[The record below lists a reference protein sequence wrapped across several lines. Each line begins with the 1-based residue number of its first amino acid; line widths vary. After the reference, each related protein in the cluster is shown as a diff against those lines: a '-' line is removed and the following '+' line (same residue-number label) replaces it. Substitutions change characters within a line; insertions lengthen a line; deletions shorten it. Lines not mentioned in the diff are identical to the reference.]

1 MVGHAGVLSAPA
13 GAGARPAW
21 LGAGAALL
29 LLAALAMTDPVCALW
44 AKAVVDPF
52 FHSTSSGA
60 AVGLLVF
67 VALCCGRMGLAAP
80 GAAVSR
86 VAPAALLAAVLV
98 GNVTNLI
105 AHAWL
110 LQRFELPITAA
121 VYHWSEGQN
130 TYSWLFHSHS
140 GKVALDL
147 LFAGVLGHWAP
158 SYDFGQALGSALPL
172 PFSLLCAGSLLL
184 GIVSALVLLPAAARR
199 WGPAGALLFG
209 FCALSCAKTIVDGG
223 PLTYRFVPAAA
234 VLVVLLGSLAGWPGR
249 VRLSLAW
256 GGVLAVAAYLGLWAV
271 LSPEPG
277 VSALTG
283 MGFTLAVMAG
293 LGLWVQQPRSPS
305 GRAMRP
311 MLVFVCA
318 SMGVVGVAA
327 SLLGTAATL
336 LMPLDADMRAV
347 VCRADACVRQE
358 AGGRSAFEVYR
369 LAGDDPLKPRHT
381 FIAPESSFGP
391 TVRLAA
397 VVRPLRSQ
405 PPAARPAV
413 PVRAL
418 PVEQVPG
425 AGNVL
430 VELTAAGLPQIF
442 GGAPHPFG
450 NRNYHVFLHR
460 AAATLH
466 SQGLQSFVLSPL
478 RDAADLHAL
487 GLD

>member
-1 MVGHAGVLSAPA
+1 MVGHAGVLNAPTRA
-13 GAGARPAW
+13 GVRPAW
-21 LGAGAALL
+21 LAAGAALL
-29 LLAALAMTDPVCALW
+29 LLAALVMTDPACALW
-44 AKAVVDPF
+44 AKALVDPF

-80 GAAVSR
+80 EAAVSR
-86 VAPAALLAAVLV
+86 LAPAALLGAVLV
-98 GNVTNLI
+98 GNLANLV
-105 AHAWL
+105 AHVWL

-140 GKVALDL
+140 GKAALDL
-147 LFAGVLGHWAP
+147 LFAGVLGLWAP
-158 SYDFGQALGSALPL
+158 SYDFGQALGATLPL
-172 PFSLLCAGSLLL
+172 PFSLMCAGSLLL
-184 GIVSALVLLPAAARR
+184 GIVSALALLPAAARR
-199 WGPAGALLFG
+199 WGMAGALLFG

-223 PLTYRFVPAAA
+223 PLTYRFVPALA
-234 VLVVLLGSLAGWPGR
+234 VLCLLLGSLAGGSGPAR
-249 VRLSLAW
+249 RRLVW
-256 GGVLAVAAYLGLWAV
+256 GGVLAVAAYLGLWV
-271 LSPEPG
+271 TLSPEPG

-293 LGLWVQQPRSPS
+293 LGLWVQRPGSPS

-311 MLVFVCA
+311 MLAFVCA

-336 LMPLDADMRAV
+336 LMPLGADMRAV
-347 VCRADACVRQE
+347 VCRADACVRQD

-369 LAGDDPLKPRHT
+369 QAGDDPLKPRHT

-397 VVRPLRSQ
+397 VVRPLHTR
-405 PPAARPAV
+405 PPAGRLAA
-413 PVRAL
+413 PVQAL
-418 PVEQVPG
+418 PIDRMPG
-425 AGNVL
+425 AANVL
-430 VELTAAGLPQIF
+430 VELTAAGLPQVF
-442 GGAPHPFG
+442 GGTPHPFG

-460 AAATLH
+460 AAATLR